1 MRRGTGVVTVL
12 TEAQRRAE
20 LSGGRSAD
28 AITGMVGR
36 AVAARCGTELVIID
50 VGCGRG
56 DLFDVVGPRARR
68 YIGVDA
74 IRYPGLPP
82 QVEFVEADLNG
93 EAIGVPDAVADVVA
107 AVETIE
113 HLENPRRF
121 VRLLVRLLRPGGWL
135 FVTTPNQRSLLS
147 LASLVVKGEFAH
159 FQGVHYPAHLT
170 ALLDVDLRR
179 IAGESALDDV
189 AVEYSGSGRI
199 PLTAAHYPAA
209 LTSAFPRALSDNLM
223 LVARRPGR

>member
-1 MRRGTGVVTVL
+1 MTVL
-12 TEAQRRAE
+12 TDGQQRAE

-36 AVAARCGTELVIID
+36 AVAERCGTDLVIID

-68 YIGVDA
+68 YLGVDA
-74 IRYPGLPP
+74 IWYPALPP
-82 QVEFVEADLNG
+82 QIEFVAADLNG
-93 EAIGVPDAVADVVA
+93 DEIGVPDAVADVVA

-121 VRLLVRLLRPGGWL
+121 VRLLVRLLRPGSWL
-135 FVTTPNQRSLLS
+135 VVTTPNQRSLLS

-159 FQGVHYPAHLT
+159 FQGVHYPA
-170 ALLDVDLRR
+170 AL
-179 IAGESALDDV
+179 A
-189 AVEYSGSGRI
+189 
-199 PLTAAHYPAA
+199 
-209 LTSAFPRALSDNLM
+209 SAFPRALSDNLM
-223 LVARRPGR
+223 LVARRR